1 MIPFRTTLPA
11 DKDHPALIP
20 GRVLKVKI
28 RAADGPVLLRTPNEE
43 AEAEL
48 GETIAFDEASDQVHV
63 YNLHDGPN
71 AIRMTIITSGAGDVQ
86 SPSSSVAV
94 NNQPRVKRAA
104 DGAVQGLDTLTFAS
118 IGADQVPATPG
129 RSVVMLQAAETNGG
143 RLWIGGTADGQGIP
157 LDSGDAIEV
166 HTDQAIDVYA
176 SIAGDKL
183 HGLEVV

>member
-1 MIPFRTTLPA
+1 LIPFRTTLPA

-48 GETIAFDEASDQVHV
+48 GETIAFDEASEQVHV

-86 SPSSSVAV
+86 SPSSSVAI

-104 DGAVQGLDTLTFAS
+104 DGAVRGLETLTFAS
-118 IGADQVPATPG
+118 VGAEQVPASPG
-129 RSVVMLQAAETNGG
+129 RSVVMLQAAETNQGQ
-143 RLWIGGTADGQGIP
+143 LWIGGTVEGQGLP
-157 LDSGDAIEV
+157 LDGGDAIEV
-166 HTDQAIDVYA
+166 HTDKALDVFA
-176 SIAGDKL
+176 MVAGDKL